1 MALEGKLLVAGRT
14 KVLSTKRGLLA
25 QLELLRRIHDAA
37 ALIVHE
43 VVGKAYDYE
52 RYVVVAR
59 FGNIFQS

>member
-1 MALEGKLLVAGRT
+1 M
-14 KVLSTKRGLLA
+14 
-25 QLELLRRIHDAA
+25 ELLRRIHDAA

-52 RYVVVAR
+52 PYVVVAR